1 MIMQLKSKMASL
13 SAEEPK
19 GVMSA
24 NAVANFKT
32 VTSAN
37 IDNRKGSL
45 KFSGTEGLTADM
57 IQKFISAIVNCEV
70 TIDEEQLIAT
80 FPSKMYAEV
89 VYKSRNNTPYTIE
102 WVAEPVKNTVGSSQ
116 SPAQEDSEMAK
127 DTKDSKDSKDS
138 EEPQK
143 EEAKEE
149 PKTEPKET
157 SQPKEAKPPEQAE
170 SKADNSAE
178 QPEAKPVEQAEPKA
192 EPSAGQPV
200 PGHADAKAQGVEEE
214 KALYGDLS

>member
-1 MIMQLKSKMASL
+1 
-13 SAEEPK
+13 
-19 GVMSA
+19 
-24 NAVANFKT
+24 
-32 VTSAN
+32 
-37 IDNRKGSL
+37 
-45 KFSGTEGLTADM
+45 
-57 IQKFISAIVNCEV
+57 VNCEV

-89 VYKSRNNTPYTIE
+89 VYKLRNNTPYTIE
-102 WVAEPVKNTVGSSQ
+102 WAAELVKNAAGSSQ

-127 DTKDSKDSKDS
+127 DTKDSKDS

-143 EEAKEE
+143 EEAKQE

-200 PGHADAKAQGVEEE
+200 PGDADAKAQGVAVGEAEE

>member
-1 MIMQLKSKMASL
+1 
-13 SAEEPK
+13 
-19 GVMSA
+19 
-24 NAVANFKT
+24 
-32 VTSAN
+32 
-37 IDNRKGSL
+37 
-45 KFSGTEGLTADM
+45 M
-57 IQKFISAIVNCEV
+57 IQKSISAIVNCEV

-157 SQPKEAKPPEQAE
+157 SQPKEEAKRPEQAE
-170 SKADNSAE
+170 SKADPSAE
-178 QPEAKPVEQAEPKA
+178 QPEAKPLEQAEPKA

-200 PGHADAKAQGVEEE
+200 PGDADAKAQGVAVGEAEE

>member
-1 MIMQLKSKMASL
+1 MASL

-57 IQKFISAIVNCEV
+57 IQKSISAIVNCEV

-89 VYKSRNNTPYTIE
+89 VYKLRNNTPYTIE
-102 WVAEPVKNTVGSSQ
+102 WVAEPVKNAAGSSQ
-116 SPAQEDSEMAK
+116 SPAQEVMGSASCVWRFAPFRKAVESVLVIDKRE
-127 DTKDSKDSKDS
+127 S
-138 EEPQK
+138 EEPSGFCLQGK
-143 EEAKEE
+143 IYFPELS
-149 PKTEPKET
+149 T
-157 SQPKEAKPPEQAE
+157 SLSPFTTRCLKIE
-170 SKADNSAE
+170 SKSDSKLHRDHVQISTCPAMDE
-178 QPEAKPVEQAEPKA
+178 F
-192 EPSAGQPV
+192 
-200 PGHADAKAQGVEEE
+200 
-214 KALYGDLS
+214 